1 MLKRLWITGILLGL
15 LLLSGCQIPGTA
27 LPDDGPRVAV
37 SEDAAVS
44 LEQKAAEAAAIQGVT
59 TISLTQEEVTS
70 YLALRLTDLAVQQG
84 IENSLRDPQVYLK
97 GDGTLILRG
106 AILFQERRQPIRV
119 VARPEA
125 LDGLLRVDITE
136 GRIGPVPVPGP
147 ILDQLESQL
156 AQAIL
161 AGQEYARL
169 DSITVA
175 EGSVTLVG
183 ERR

>member
-1 MLKRLWITGILLGL
+1 MLKRVWIVGSLLAL

-37 SEDAAVS
+37 SEESAAS
-44 LEQKAAEAAAIQGVT
+44 LEQKAAEAAAVPGVT

-70 YLALRLTDLAVQQG
+70 YLALRLTDLAAQQG
-84 IENSLRDPQVYLK
+84 VENSLRDPQVYFK
-97 GDGTLILRG
+97 GDGTIILRG
-106 AILFQERRQPIRV
+106 SIRFQERQQPIRV

-125 LDGLLRVDITE
+125 VDGSLRVDITE

-147 ILDQLESQL
+147 LLDQLESQL

-161 AGQEYARL
+161 AGQEYGRL
-169 DSITVA
+169 DSITIA

-183 ERR
+183 ERQ